1 MQSRRLTLA
10 LVYLIFFIWGI
21 NTIADQTHLY
31 YLLWWFD
38 IPMHIMGGLWV
49 ALMSLVIYYHTSY
62 FKRKDRSVAFVI
74 SFALASTMI
83 IGLFWEVFEF
93 SVEHFVK
100 LNDNGLLDT
109 LKDLVDDLI
118 GASLATAIFIKRG
131 YNKSI

>member
-1 MQSRRLTLA
+1 
-10 LVYLIFFIWGI
+10 
-21 NTIADQTHLY
+21 
-31 YLLWWFD
+31 
-38 IPMHIMGGLWV
+38 MHIMGGLWV
-49 ALMSLVIYYHTSY
+49 ALMSLVIYYHTDY

-74 SFALASTMI
+74 SFALATTMI

-118 GASLATAIFIKRG
+118 GASIATAIFIKRG

>member
-10 LVYLIFFIWGI
+10 LVYFIFFIWGI

-62 FKRKDRSVAFVI
+62 FKRKDRSVSFVI

>member
-1 MQSRRLTLA
+1 MQSRRLTWA
-10 LVYLIFFIWGI
+10 LVYLIFFIWGV

-49 ALMSLVIYYHTSY
+49 ALMSLVIYYHSPH

-74 SFALASTMI
+74 SFALASTMV

-118 GASLATAIFIKRG
+118 GAALATAIFIKRG
-131 YNKSI
+131 YNKLI